1 MLMKYLR
8 SLTLLVVAATL
19 GACATMDSKGP
30 KTAVVVG
37 GGKSGAPLARI
48 LKQQG
53 YDVRVMVRDPSRVK
67 GLPDGVQVIAGD
79 VTNAASLAAGLKGA
93 DYVLST
99 IGANCV
105 PRQPYPEGGS
115 PADVD
120 YRGIEKLAAA
130 SKAAGVRQIVLMS
143 SLGAGD
149 ADPKATLNAMC
160 GMVLDWK
167 GRGEASLRAS
177 GVPYTIVRPGGL
189 KPFPGQPE
197 CVEGQESLALFS
209 SKDSRAGALCRAD
222 VGLVMAAALGN
233 ADALGKTVNLIGD
246 KQMPLD
252 GWRTAWAAVPRD

>member
-1 MLMKYLR
+1 MSHHKLFALFLV
-8 SLTLLVVAATL
+8 SATLL
-19 GACATMDSKGP
+19 GCATTRDAGP
-30 KTAVVVG
+30 KTAVVIG
-37 GGKSGAPLARI
+37 GGQSGAPLARI
-48 LKQQG
+48 LKSQG
-53 YDVRVMVRDPSRVK
+53 YEVRVMVRDPSRVK
-67 GLPDGVQVIAGD
+67 GLPDGVQVVAGD

-105 PRQPYPEGGS
+105 PRKPFAEGGS

-130 SKAAGVRQIVLMS
+130 SKAAGVRQLVLMS

-149 ADPKATLNAMC
+149 ADPKAALNAMC
-160 GMVLDWK
+160 GMVLEWK

-197 CVEGQESLALFS
+197 CSEGKEPLALYS
-209 SKDSRAGALCRAD
+209 AKESRGPGTVCRAD
-222 VGLVMAAALGN
+222 VGLVMAGALGN
-233 ADALGKTVNLIGD
+233 PAALGKTVNLTAD
-246 KQMPLD
+246 KQLPLE
-252 GWRTAWAAVPRD
+252 GWRAAWAAIPRD